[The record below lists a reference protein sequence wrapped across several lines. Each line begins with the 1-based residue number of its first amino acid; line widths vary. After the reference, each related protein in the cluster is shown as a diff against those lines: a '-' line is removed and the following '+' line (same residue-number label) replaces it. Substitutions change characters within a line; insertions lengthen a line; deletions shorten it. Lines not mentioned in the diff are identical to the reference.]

1 MLYAALFWIFIVFM
15 GCYSLPPSVRR
26 KSMKI
31 RHLLLI
37 ALTALW
43 LSPMSAFATAH
54 PKHCD
59 IHKTDATHDC
69 AKHCAEHPGVKDE
82 ACAKHCAKEKAASAH
97 VCDGKHCETH
107 VAAVAKGCTTTQCMS
122 HPGKAAHV
130 CDAAHCAKHGGNMA
144 DCCGGSEQRCDV

>member
-1 MLYAALFWIFIVFM
+1 MPQFFWIFIVFM
-15 GCYSLPPSVRR
+15 RCYIFTNLKE

-31 RHLLLI
+31 RQLLLI
-37 ALTALW
+37 VLTALW
-43 LSPMSAFATAH
+43 LSPMSAFAAAQ

-69 AKHCAEHPGVKDE
+69 AKHCSEHPGVKDE
-82 ACAKHCAKEKAASAH
+82 ACAKHCAKDKAASAH

-107 VAAVAKGCTTTQCMS
+107 VAAAAKSCTTTQCMS
-122 HPGKAAHV
+122 HPGKAAHA

-144 DCCGGSEQRCDV
+144 DCCGGSAQRCDV